1 MDGNVSWELLLAIR
15 NGNDFIDVAGELGVD
30 KYKIIYKS
38 IQGNLY
44 SGNYHLSKDFISK
57 FVIFKEYIN
66 YYINLLSVFAISYHG
81 F

>member
-38 IQGNLY
+38 IQGNLNV
-44 SGNYHLSKDFISK
+44 GNYQLSEDFNS
-57 FVIFKEYIN
+57 
-66 YYINLLSVFAISYHG
+66 
-81 F
+81 